1 MNSGKNKNTA
11 NRTRPTRQEKRAAK
25 REAKMRRKEA
35 LRNAPLS
42 VRIRNG
48 ALNVITV
55 CLIGIILVS
64 GYKIGKTMWEYHVAK
79 SAYTNISEKTAK
91 VDPKQFTGVVDWKAL
106 KKVNPDVQ
114 GWLYQKDTVINYPV
128 VQGTDNDT
136 YLHTRFDKQWSG
148 GGTLFVDC
156 RMEKNFKG
164 FNSIIYGHHMKDG
177 SMFRSI
183 RGYTKE
189 DGYYDKHKTLE
200 LATPHGNYHLV
211 VFSAFITKATDED
224 TYKMTYDEAEKQ
236 AYIDRAWERS
246 ELPITRD
253 SVDVTKNDRLVTL
266 STCAYD
272 YEEARYIVMCKMV
285 PWTKAEVQAGK
296 DAQENHAQKKERTD
310 IEIAA
315 AGRSFW

>member
-25 REAKMRRKEA
+25 REAKIRRKEA

-55 CLIGIILVS
+55 CLVGIILVS
-64 GYKIGKTMWEYHVAK
+64 GYKIGKTMWDYQVAK

-114 GWLYQKDTVINYPV
+114 GWLYQKGTVINYPV

-148 GGTLFVDC
+148 GGTLFVDY
-156 RMEKNFKG
+156 RMEKGFKG

-189 DGYYDKHKTLE
+189 EGYYDKHKTLE

-211 VFSAFITKATDED
+211 VFSAFITKATDEN

-236 AYIDRAWERS
+236 AYIDRGWEQS

-253 SVDVTKNDRLVTL
+253 SVDVTKDDRLVTL

-296 DAQENHAQKKERTD
+296 DAQKQIDAQKK
-310 IEIAA
+310 
-315 AGRSFW
+315 

>member
-11 NRTRPTRQEKRAAK
+11 NRTRPTRQEKRVAK

-64 GYKIGKTMWEYHVAK
+64 GYKIGKTMWEYQVAK

-114 GWLYQKDTVINYPV
+114 GWLYQKGTVINYPV

-296 DAQENHAQKKERTD
+296 DAQKQIDAQKK
-310 IEIAA
+310 
-315 AGRSFW
+315 

>member
-114 GWLYQKDTVINYPV
+114 GWLYQKGTVINYPV

-148 GGTLFVDC
+148 GGTLFVDY
-156 RMEKNFKG
+156 RMEKDFRG

-285 PWTKAEVQAGK
+285 PWTKSEVQAGK
-296 DAQENHAQKKERTD
+296 DAQKQIDAQKK
-310 IEIAA
+310 
-315 AGRSFW
+315 

>member
-64 GYKIGKTMWEYHVAK
+64 GYKIGKTMWEYQVAK

-114 GWLYQKDTVINYPV
+114 GWLYQKGTVINYPV

-156 RMEKNFKG
+156 RMEKDFKG

-296 DAQENHAQKKERTD
+296 DAQKQIDAQKK
-310 IEIAA
+310 
-315 AGRSFW
+315 

>member
-64 GYKIGKTMWEYHVAK
+64 GYKIGKTMWEYQVAK

-114 GWLYQKDTVINYPV
+114 GWLYQKGTVINYPV

-156 RMEKNFKG
+156 RMEKDFKG
-164 FNSIIYGHHMKDG
+164 FNSIIYGHHMKDS

-246 ELPITRD
+246 ELPITKN

-296 DAQENHAQKKERTD
+296 DAQKQIDAQKK
-310 IEIAA
+310 
-315 AGRSFW
+315 

>member
-55 CLIGIILVS
+55 CLVGIILVS
-64 GYKIGKTMWEYHVAK
+64 GYKIGKTMWDYQVAK

-114 GWLYQKDTVINYPV
+114 GWLYQKGTVINYPV

-148 GGTLFVDC
+148 GGTLFVDY
-156 RMEKNFKG
+156 RMEKDFKG

-189 DGYYDKHKTLE
+189 EGYYDKHKTLE

-211 VFSAFITKATDED
+211 VFSAFITKATDEN
-224 TYKMTYDEAEKQ
+224 TYKMMYDEAEKQ
-236 AYIDRAWERS
+236 AYIDRAWEQS

-253 SVDVTKNDRLVTL
+253 SVDVTKSDRLVTL

-296 DAQENHAQKKERTD
+296 DAQKQIDAQKK
-310 IEIAA
+310 
-315 AGRSFW
+315 

>member
-11 NRTRPTRQEKRAAK
+11 NRTRPTRQEKRVAK

-64 GYKIGKTMWEYHVAK
+64 GYKIGKTMWEYQVAK

-114 GWLYQKDTVINYPV
+114 GWLYQKGTVINYPV

-156 RMEKNFKG
+156 RMEKDFKG

-296 DAQENHAQKKERTD
+296 DTQKQIDAQKK
-310 IEIAA
+310 
-315 AGRSFW
+315 

>member
-25 REAKMRRKEA
+25 REAKLRRKEA

-64 GYKIGKTMWEYHVAK
+64 GYKIGKTMWEYQVAK

-285 PWTKAEVQAGK
+285 PWTKSEVQAGK
-296 DAQENHAQKKERTD
+296 DAQKQIDAQKK
-310 IEIAA
+310 
-315 AGRSFW
+315 

>member
-114 GWLYQKDTVINYPV
+114 GWLYQKGTVINYPV

-236 AYIDRAWERS
+236 AYINRAWEQS

-296 DAQENHAQKKERTD
+296 DAQKQIDAQKK
-310 IEIAA
+310 
-315 AGRSFW
+315 

>member
-25 REAKMRRKEA
+25 REAKLRRKEA

-64 GYKIGKTMWEYHVAK
+64 GYKIGKTMWEYQVAK

-114 GWLYQKDTVINYPV
+114 GWLYQKGTVINYPV

-156 RMEKNFKG
+156 RMEKDFKG

-285 PWTKAEVQAGK
+285 PWTKAKVQAGK
-296 DAQENHAQKKERTD
+296 DAQKQIDAQKK
-310 IEIAA
+310 
-315 AGRSFW
+315 

>member
-55 CLIGIILVS
+55 CLVGIILVS
-64 GYKIGKTMWEYHVAK
+64 GYKIGKTMWDYQVAK

-114 GWLYQKDTVINYPV
+114 GWLYQKGTVINYPV

-148 GGTLFVDC
+148 GGTLFVDY
-156 RMEKNFKG
+156 RMEKDFG

-189 DGYYDKHKTLE
+189 EGYYDKHKTLE

-211 VFSAFITKATDED
+211 VFSAFITKATDEN
-224 TYKMTYDEAEKQ
+224 TYKMTQDEAEKQ
-236 AYIDRAWERS
+236 AYIDRAWEQS
-246 ELPITRD
+246 ELSVTKD
-253 SVDVTKNDRLVTL
+253 SVDVTKDDRLVTL

-296 DAQENHAQKKERTD
+296 DAQKQIDAQKK
-310 IEIAA
+310 
-315 AGRSFW
+315 

>member
-1 MNSGKNKNTA
+1 MNSGKNRNTA

-64 GYKIGKTMWEYHVAK
+64 GYKIGKTMWEYQVAK

-114 GWLYQKDTVINYPV
+114 GWLYQKGTVINYPV

-156 RMEKNFKG
+156 RMEKAFKG

-211 VFSAFITKATDED
+211 VFSAFLTKATDED

-296 DAQENHAQKKERTD
+296 DAQKQIDAQKK
-310 IEIAA
+310 
-315 AGRSFW
+315 

>member
-64 GYKIGKTMWEYHVAK
+64 GYKIGKTMWEYQVAK

-114 GWLYQKDTVINYPV
+114 GWLYQKGTVINYPV

-156 RMEKNFKG
+156 RMEKDFKG

-253 SVDVTKNDRLVTL
+253 SVDVTRNDRLVTL

-296 DAQENHAQKKERTD
+296 DAQKQIDAQKK
-310 IEIAA
+310 
-315 AGRSFW
+315 

>member
-25 REAKMRRKEA
+25 REAKLRRKEA

-79 SAYTNISEKTAK
+79 SAYANISEKTAK

-114 GWLYQKDTVINYPV
+114 GWLYQKGTVINYPV

-156 RMEKNFKG
+156 RMEKDFKG

-296 DAQENHAQKKERTD
+296 DAQKQIDAQKK
-310 IEIAA
+310 
-315 AGRSFW
+315 

>member
-1 MNSGKNKNTA
+1 MSSGKNKNTA

-148 GGTLFVDC
+148 GGTLFVDY

-236 AYIDRAWERS
+236 AYIERAWERS

-285 PWTKAEVQAGK
+285 PWTKAEVQAGI
-296 DAQENHAQKKERTD
+296 DAQKQIDAQKK
-310 IEIAA
+310 
-315 AGRSFW
+315 

>member
-25 REAKMRRKEA
+25 REAKLRRKEA
-35 LRNAPLS
+35 LRNALLS

-55 CLIGIILVS
+55 CLVGIILVS
-64 GYKIGKTMWEYHVAK
+64 GYKIGKTLWDYQVAK

-114 GWLYQKDTVINYPV
+114 GWLYQKGTVINYPV

-148 GGTLFVDC
+148 GGTLFVDY
-156 RMEKNFKG
+156 RMEKGFKG

-189 DGYYDKHKTLE
+189 EGYYDKHKTLE

-211 VFSAFITKATDED
+211 VFSAFITKATDEN

-236 AYIDRAWERS
+236 AYIDRAWEQS

-253 SVDVTKNDRLVTL
+253 SVDVTKDDRLVTL

-296 DAQENHAQKKERTD
+296 DAQKQIDAQKK
-310 IEIAA
+310 
-315 AGRSFW
+315 

>member
-1 MNSGKNKNTA
+1 MSSGKNKNTA

-64 GYKIGKTMWEYHVAK
+64 GYKIGKTMWEYQVAK

-106 KKVNPDVQ
+106 KNVNPDVQ
-114 GWLYQKDTVINYPV
+114 GWLYQKGTVINYPV

-156 RMEKNFKG
+156 RMEKDFKG

-285 PWTKAEVQAGK
+285 PWTKSEVQAGK
-296 DAQENHAQKKERTD
+296 DAQKQIDAQKK
-310 IEIAA
+310 
-315 AGRSFW
+315 

>member
-114 GWLYQKDTVINYPV
+114 GWLYQKGTVINYPV

-246 ELPITRD
+246 ELPITKD

-296 DAQENHAQKKERTD
+296 DTQKQIDAQKK
-310 IEIAA
+310 
-315 AGRSFW
+315 

>member
-64 GYKIGKTMWEYHVAK
+64 GYKIGKTMWEYQVAK

-114 GWLYQKDTVINYPV
+114 GWLYQKGTVINYPV

-148 GGTLFVDC
+148 GGTLFVDY
-156 RMEKNFKG
+156 RMEKDFRG

-285 PWTKAEVQAGK
+285 PWTKSEVQAGK
-296 DAQENHAQKKERTD
+296 DAQKQIDAQKK
-310 IEIAA
+310 
-315 AGRSFW
+315 

>member
-114 GWLYQKDTVINYPV
+114 GWLYQKGTVINYPV

-200 LATPHGNYHLV
+200 LVTPHGNYHLV

-296 DAQENHAQKKERTD
+296 DAQKQIDAQKK
-310 IEIAA
+310 
-315 AGRSFW
+315 

>member
-11 NRTRPTRQEKRAAK
+11 NRTRPTRQEKRVAK

-64 GYKIGKTMWEYHVAK
+64 GYKIGKTMWEYQVAK

-114 GWLYQKDTVINYPV
+114 GWLYQKGTVINYPV

-156 RMEKNFKG
+156 RMEKDFKG

-236 AYIDRAWERS
+236 AYINRAWEQS

-296 DAQENHAQKKERTD
+296 DAQKQIDAQKK
-310 IEIAA
+310 
-315 AGRSFW
+315 

>member
-64 GYKIGKTMWEYHVAK
+64 GYKIGKTMWEYQVAK

-114 GWLYQKDTVINYPV
+114 GWLYKKGTVINYPV

-156 RMEKNFKG
+156 RMEKDFKG

-224 TYKMTYDEAEKQ
+224 TYKMTYDDAEKQ

-246 ELPITRD
+246 ELPVTED

-296 DAQENHAQKKERTD
+296 DAQKQIDAQKK
-310 IEIAA
+310 
-315 AGRSFW
+315 

>member
-64 GYKIGKTMWEYHVAK
+64 GYKIGKTMWEYQVAK

-114 GWLYQKDTVINYPV
+114 GWLYQKGTVINYPV

-156 RMEKNFKG
+156 RMEKDFKG

-189 DGYYDKHKTLE
+189 EGYYDKHKTLE

-296 DAQENHAQKKERTD
+296 DAQKQIDAQKK
-310 IEIAA
+310 
-315 AGRSFW
+315 

>member
-64 GYKIGKTMWEYHVAK
+64 GYKIGKTMWEYQVAK

-114 GWLYQKDTVINYPV
+114 GWLYQKGTVINYPV

-156 RMEKNFKG
+156 RMEKDFKG

-246 ELPITRD
+246 ELPITKN

-285 PWTKAEVQAGK
+285 PWTNAEVQAGK
-296 DAQENHAQKKERTD
+296 DAQKQIDAQKK
-310 IEIAA
+310 
-315 AGRSFW
+315 

>member
-114 GWLYQKDTVINYPV
+114 GWLYQKGTVINYPV

-156 RMEKNFKG
+156 RMEKDFKG

-236 AYIDRAWERS
+236 AYINRAWEQS

-296 DAQENHAQKKERTD
+296 DAQKQIDAQKK
-310 IEIAA
+310 
-315 AGRSFW
+315 

>member
-1 MNSGKNKNTA
+1 MSSGKNKNTA

-64 GYKIGKTMWEYHVAK
+64 GYKIGKTMWEYQVAK

-114 GWLYQKDTVINYPV
+114 GWLYQKGTVINYPV

-156 RMEKNFKG
+156 RMEKDFKG

-246 ELPITRD
+246 ELPLTRD

-296 DAQENHAQKKERTD
+296 DAQKQIDAQKK
-310 IEIAA
+310 
-315 AGRSFW
+315 

>member
-1 MNSGKNKNTA
+1 
-11 NRTRPTRQEKRAAK
+11 
-25 REAKMRRKEA
+25 MRRKEA

-64 GYKIGKTMWEYHVAK
+64 GYKIGKTMWEYQVAK

-91 VDPKQFTGVVDWKAL
+91 VDPKQFTGVVDWNAL
-106 KKVNPDVQ
+106 KNVNPDVQ
-114 GWLYQKDTVINYPV
+114 GWLYQKGTVINYPV

-156 RMEKNFKG
+156 RLEKDFKG

-285 PWTKAEVQAGK
+285 PWTKTEVQAGK
-296 DAQENHAQKKERTD
+296 DAQKQIDAQKK
-310 IEIAA
+310 
-315 AGRSFW
+315 

>member
-25 REAKMRRKEA
+25 REAKLRRKEA

-64 GYKIGKTMWEYHVAK
+64 GYKIGKTMWDYQVAK

-114 GWLYQKDTVINYPV
+114 GWLYQKGTVINYPV

-148 GGTLFVDC
+148 GGTLFVDY
-156 RMEKNFKG
+156 RMEKDFRG

-189 DGYYDKHKTLE
+189 EGYYDKHKTLE

-236 AYIDRAWERS
+236 AYIDRAWEQS

-253 SVDVTKNDRLVTL
+253 SVDVTKSDRLVTL

-296 DAQENHAQKKERTD
+296 DAQKQIDAQKK
-310 IEIAA
+310 
-315 AGRSFW
+315 

>member
-25 REAKMRRKEA
+25 REAKLRRKEA

-64 GYKIGKTMWEYHVAK
+64 GYKIGKTMWEYQVAK

-114 GWLYQKDTVINYPV
+114 GWLYQKGTVINYPV

-156 RMEKNFKG
+156 RMEKDFKG

-200 LATPHGNYHLV
+200 LATPHGNYHLM

-296 DAQENHAQKKERTD
+296 DAQKQIDAQKK
-310 IEIAA
+310 
-315 AGRSFW
+315 

>member
-64 GYKIGKTMWEYHVAK
+64 GYKIGKTMWEYQVAK

-114 GWLYQKDTVINYPV
+114 GWLYQKGTVINYPV

-156 RMEKNFKG
+156 RMEKDFKG

-200 LATPHGNYHLV
+200 LATSHGNYHLV

-296 DAQENHAQKKERTD
+296 DAQKQIDAQKK
-310 IEIAA
+310 
-315 AGRSFW
+315 

>member
-114 GWLYQKDTVINYPV
+114 GWLYQKGTVINYPV

-156 RMEKNFKG
+156 RMEKDFKG

-236 AYIDRAWERS
+236 AYIDRAWEQS

-272 YEEARYIVMCKMV
+272 DEEARYIVMCKMV

-296 DAQENHAQKKERTD
+296 DAQKQIDAQKK
-310 IEIAA
+310 
-315 AGRSFW
+315 

>member
-106 KKVNPDVQ
+106 KKVNSDVQ
-114 GWLYQKDTVINYPV
+114 GWLYQKGTVINYPV

-156 RMEKNFKG
+156 RMEKDFKG

-224 TYKMTYDEAEKQ
+224 TYKMTYDEADKQ

-246 ELPITRD
+246 ELPITKD

-296 DAQENHAQKKERTD
+296 DAQKQIDTQKK
-310 IEIAA
+310 
-315 AGRSFW
+315 

>member
-55 CLIGIILVS
+55 CLVGIILVS
-64 GYKIGKTMWEYHVAK
+64 GYKIGKTMWDYQVAK

-114 GWLYQKDTVINYPV
+114 GWLYQKGTVINYPV

-148 GGTLFVDC
+148 GGTLFVDY
-156 RMEKNFKG
+156 RMEKDFRG

-189 DGYYDKHKTLE
+189 EGYYDKHKTLE

-211 VFSAFITKATDED
+211 VFSAFITKATDEN

-236 AYIDRAWERS
+236 AYIDRAWEQS

-253 SVDVTKNDRLVTL
+253 SVDVTKSDRLVTL

-296 DAQENHAQKKERTD
+296 DAQKQIDAQKK
-310 IEIAA
+310 
-315 AGRSFW
+315 

>member
-55 CLIGIILVS
+55 CLVGIILVS
-64 GYKIGKTMWEYHVAK
+64 GYKIGKTMWDYQVAK

-114 GWLYQKDTVINYPV
+114 GWLYQKGTVINYPV

-148 GGTLFVDC
+148 GGTLFVDY

-189 DGYYDKHKTLE
+189 EGYYDKHKTLE

-211 VFSAFITKATDED
+211 VFSAFITKATDEN

-236 AYIDRAWERS
+236 AYIDRAWEQS

-253 SVDVTKNDRLVTL
+253 SVDVTKSDRLVTL

-296 DAQENHAQKKERTD
+296 DAQKQIDAQKK
-310 IEIAA
+310 
-315 AGRSFW
+315 

>member
-11 NRTRPTRQEKRAAK
+11 DRTRPTRQEKRAAK

-64 GYKIGKTMWEYHVAK
+64 GYKIGKTMWEYQVAK

-114 GWLYQKDTVINYPV
+114 GWLYQKGTVINYPV

-156 RMEKNFKG
+156 RMEKDFKG
-164 FNSIIYGHHMKDG
+164 FNSIIYGHHMKDD
-177 SMFRSI
+177 SM
-183 RGYTKE
+183 
-189 DGYYDKHKTLE
+189 
-200 LATPHGNYHLV
+200 LATLV
-211 VFSAFITKATDED
+211 GYKEQSYYEEHPTLNLYTPYGDYTVEVFSGVIVSGAKDFLEFNFDDEAAFEAYWQPFIENSTFECDIVPKLGDRLISFITC
-224 TYKMTYDEAEKQ
+224 TYEFD
-236 AYIDRAWERS
+236 D
-246 ELPITRD
+246 
-253 SVDVTKNDRLVTL
+253 
-266 STCAYD
+266 
-272 YEEARYIVMCKMV
+272 ARYIVC
-285 PWTKAEVQAGK
+285 
-296 DAQENHAQKKERTD
+296 
-310 IEIAA
+310 
-315 AGRSFW
+315 GRLKPVDVVEE

>member
-11 NRTRPTRQEKRAAK
+11 NRTRPTRQEKRVAK

-64 GYKIGKTMWEYHVAK
+64 GYKIGKTMWEYQVAK

-114 GWLYQKDTVINYPV
+114 GWLYQKGTVINYPV

-156 RMEKNFKG
+156 RMEKDFKG

-236 AYIDRAWERS
+236 AYIDRAWEQS

-253 SVDVTKNDRLVTL
+253 SVDVTKDDRLVTL

-296 DAQENHAQKKERTD
+296 DAQKQIDAQKK
-310 IEIAA
+310 
-315 AGRSFW
+315 

>member
-156 RMEKNFKG
+156 RMEKDFKG

-285 PWTKAEVQAGK
+285 PWTKSEVQAGK
-296 DAQENHAQKKERTD
+296 DAQKQIDAQKK
-310 IEIAA
+310 
-315 AGRSFW
+315 

>member
-64 GYKIGKTMWEYHVAK
+64 GYKIGKTLWDYQVAK

-114 GWLYQKDTVINYPV
+114 GWLYQKGTVINYPV

-148 GGTLFVDC
+148 GGTLFVDY
-156 RMEKNFKG
+156 RMEKGFKG

-189 DGYYDKHKTLE
+189 EGYYDKHKTLE

-211 VFSAFITKATDED
+211 VFSAFITKATDEN

-236 AYIDRAWERS
+236 AYIDRAWEQS

-253 SVDVTKNDRLVTL
+253 SVDVTKDDRLVTL

-296 DAQENHAQKKERTD
+296 DAQKQIDAQKK
-310 IEIAA
+310 
-315 AGRSFW
+315 

>member
-1 MNSGKNKNTA
+1 MSSGKNKNTA

-64 GYKIGKTMWEYHVAK
+64 GYKIGKTMWEYQVAK

-114 GWLYQKDTVINYPV
+114 GWLYQKGTVINYPV

-224 TYKMTYDEAEKQ
+224 TYKMTYDDSAKQ
-236 AYIDRAWERS
+236 SYIDRAWERS
-246 ELPITRD
+246 ELPLTRD

-296 DAQENHAQKKERTD
+296 DAQKQIDAQKK
-310 IEIAA
+310 
-315 AGRSFW
+315 

>member
-25 REAKMRRKEA
+25 REAKLRRKEA

-64 GYKIGKTMWEYHVAK
+64 GYKIGKTMWEYQVAK

-114 GWLYQKDTVINYPV
+114 GWLYQKGTVINYPV

-148 GGTLFVDC
+148 GGTLFVDS
-156 RMEKNFKG
+156 RMEKDFRG

-285 PWTKAEVQAGK
+285 PWTKSEVQAGK
-296 DAQENHAQKKERTD
+296 DAQKQIDAQKK
-310 IEIAA
+310 
-315 AGRSFW
+315 